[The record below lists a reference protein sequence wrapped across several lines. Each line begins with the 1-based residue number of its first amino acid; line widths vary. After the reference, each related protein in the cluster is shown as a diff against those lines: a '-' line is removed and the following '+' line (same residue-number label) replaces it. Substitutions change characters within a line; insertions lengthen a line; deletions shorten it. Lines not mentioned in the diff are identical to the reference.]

1 MQHVIS
7 GAFSRPAFKTFRQSE
22 GGASTAWG
30 LFSLAVMALVAGYA
44 IDVSNVMTQRTH
56 LQTAVDAVAHSALVT
71 RELETST
78 VATTVALAMAE
89 RNLPAAHWGTAIRA
103 EDVVFG
109 TWDETLY
116 EFTPDATSRS
126 AVRVT
131 ARQTEALD
139 NPVPVFLLQ
148 FAGLDSWDVVTDAT
162 FVTYHPTCLRE
173 GFVAEDVVDI
183 QSNNS
188 FSDGFCIHSNT
199 YVSLNSNNYFEPGT
213 VVSMPDLDDLELP
226 NSGYKTNTGLREALR
241 EGSWNIRIVER
252 ISSIITGLSNYDL
265 DYLPSYISSTIK
277 VNLSLTTLTQ
287 LLSIEGRVHFYTCSG
302 NKRLTID
309 KDVTLKNMV
318 LVTNCEIKFSAG
330 VALEDAIVAT
340 TNTGST
346 SINAPSG
353 LRLGKDDNCAAGGGA
368 QILTMGSVHVASG
381 LEMYGS
387 QILAKDDIEFAAN
400 ADGIQGAAMVAGGT
414 ISGTSNMSMGYCG
427 DGMEGNF
434 HAEYFKLVD

>member
-1 MQHVIS
+1 MPAFVPR
-7 GAFSRPAFKTFRQSE
+7 AFSRACLKTFRQSE
-22 GGASTAWG
+22 DGAGTTYS
-30 LFSLAVMALVAGYA
+30 LFTLAVMALLGGYA
-44 IDVSNVMTQRTH
+44 IDVSNVMTDRTNM
-56 LQTAVDAVAHSALVT
+56 QTAVDAVAHAALLT
-71 RELETST
+71 REMKSSDEARSK
-78 VATTVALAMAE
+78 ALALAAK
-89 RNLPAAHWGTAIRA
+89 NLPPLDWGTAIKA

-109 TWDETLY
+109 TWDETHRK
-116 EFTPDATSRS
+116 FTANPNSRS

-131 ARQTEALD
+131 AHQTEVTG

-148 FAGLDSWDVVTDAT
+148 FAGLDNWNVVTDAT
-162 FVTYHPTCLRE
+162 YVTYHPTCLKE

-188 FSDGFCIHSNT
+188 FSNGFCIHSNT

-252 ISSIITGLSNYDL
+252 IGAIIEGLRTYDAR
-265 DYLPSYISSTIK
+265 YLPSYITTT
-277 VNLSLTTLTQ
+277 VPGNLSATTLT
-287 LLSIEGRVHFYTCSG
+287 SDMMAPGKVYFYSCSG
-302 NKRLTID
+302 NKSLTIA
-309 KDVTLKNMV
+309 KDVALKKLV
-318 LVTNCEIKFSAG
+318 LVTNCAIKFSQG
-330 VALEDAIVAT
+330 VSLEDAIIAT
-340 TNTGST
+340 TNTGSR

-353 LRLGKDDNCAAGGGA
+353 LRLGKNDSCATGGGA
-368 QILTMGSVHVASG
+368 QILTMGSVSVASG

-400 ADGIQGAAMVAGGT
+400 ANGIQGAAMVAGGV

-427 DGMEGNF
+427 TGMEGNF
-434 HAEYFKLVD
+434 HAEYFKLVN